1 MPIPIM
7 PVNTGPLERRER
19 DSRMQA
25 VEYCQ
30 IDVSN
35 LPVSIQ
41 KRSKLQDMLKVSN
54 VEANL
59 LFQLWSE
66 SGAGPNDKN
75 VGIPRS
81 MSNGDVLRLKVSG
94 LIAGDTEHFTL
105 TQRGKDVISTL
116 ALGEKNAFDK
126 NSNTQSYEKMVSDR
140 ERNSTTGPR
149 FAVGKG
155 SVSK

>member
-7 PVNTGPLERRER
+7 PVNTRPLERRER
-19 DSRMQA
+19 DSRMQD

-30 IDVSN
+30 IDVSS
-35 LPVSIQ
+35 LPSSIQ
-41 KRSKLQDMLKVSN
+41 KRSKLQEMLKVSN
-54 VEANL
+54 IEANL

-81 MSNGDVLRLKVSG
+81 ISNGDVLRLKVSG
-94 LIAGDTEHFTL
+94 LIAGDTDHFTL

-116 ALGEKNAFDK
+116 ALGEKNSFDK
-126 NSNTQSYEKMVSDR
+126 SSETQSYEKMISDR
-140 ERNSTTGPR
+140 QKKSASGPR
-149 FAVGKG
+149 LAVGKG
-155 SVSK
+155 KAGK